1 MELED
6 LKKTWKS
13 VEPHIE
19 KASTGTSDIPDLE
32 SKTDYKTRL
41 LRRCIIS
48 LTISVVSFPLVV
60 TSRLWAPMVFPISW
74 LVSFGIVGIIAIMA
88 EIYLINMIRKVSI
101 SEFSISEI
109 MKATL
114 KIKKYYKNIE
124 LIFSVVFAILM
135 GWLVFLPPFLGNWRM
150 VLVLIA
156 IVITSIIEL
165 RLYNKNI
172 TLINRLSGSEYS
184 DIN

>member
-1 MELED
+1 M
-6 LKKTWKS
+6 
-13 VEPHIE
+13 
-19 KASTGTSDIPDLE
+19 
-32 SKTDYKTRL
+32 
-41 LRRCIIS
+41 
-48 LTISVVSFPLVV
+48 VSFPLVV
-60 TSRLWAPMVFPISW
+60 TSRLWAPMLFPISW

-150 VLVLIA
+150 VLVVIA

>member
-1 MELED
+1 M
-6 LKKTWKS
+6 
-13 VEPHIE
+13 
-19 KASTGTSDIPDLE
+19 
-32 SKTDYKTRL
+32 
-41 LRRCIIS
+41 CI
-48 LTISVVSFPLVV
+48 
-60 TSRLWAPMVFPISW
+60 RD
-74 LVSFGIVGIIAIMA
+74 
-88 EIYLINMIRKVSI
+88 RVSI

-150 VLVLIA
+150 VLVVIA